1 MTELYITKATP
12 NPAGKDHAAGRP
24 PTNDQLNGEWLE
36 FKNTT
41 QRVLSLDDIRLVHNT
56 FNNYC
61 TKTGEATF
69 VNFKGGVAA
78 GKSIR
83 VHSGSGQG
91 WWKAMSITSQRP
103 PRELVWN
110 NKCGDTTFLR
120 NPAKPEPRLGELRP
134 QPRRRRSPAPGSK
147 HRHARVRRTRHV
159 TSTRTT
165 VEHDAPA

>member
-91 WWKAMSITSQRP
+91 WWEGDVYHFYADHGNF
-103 PRELVWN
+103 VWN
-110 NKCGDTTFLR
+110 NKCGDTAFLR
-120 NPAKPEPRLGELRP
+120 NPANQNLDWASYAPNPGEGAVLLRVP
-134 QPRRRRSPAPGSK
+134 NTNTLR
-147 HRHARVRRTRHV
+147 
-159 TSTRTT
+159 
-165 VEHDAPA
+165 